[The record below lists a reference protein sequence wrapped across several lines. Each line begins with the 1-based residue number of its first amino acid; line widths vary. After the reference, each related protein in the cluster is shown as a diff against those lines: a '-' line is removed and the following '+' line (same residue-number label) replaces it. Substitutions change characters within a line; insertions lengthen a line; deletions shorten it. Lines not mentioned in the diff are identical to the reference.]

1 MILSRKFCVYLHF
14 TPSFTSWRNFASDK
28 AGFCKTNTLQVKNFT
43 LKVLIEVLFMIFVF
57 FYSLLHAIVHK
68 FPNIFVHDSY
78 TVRRHFEKNV
88 LVTGQPVTAH

>member
-1 MILSRKFCVYLHF
+1 
-14 TPSFTSWRNFASDK
+14 
-28 AGFCKTNTLQVKNFT
+28 
-43 LKVLIEVLFMIFVF
+43 MIFVF

>member
-14 TPSFTSWRNFASDK
+14 TASFTSWRNFASDK

-57 FYSLLHAIVHK
+57 LF
-68 FPNIFVHDSY
+68 FVACYRTQISKY
-78 TVRRHFEKNV
+78 LR
-88 LVTGQPVTAH
+88 P